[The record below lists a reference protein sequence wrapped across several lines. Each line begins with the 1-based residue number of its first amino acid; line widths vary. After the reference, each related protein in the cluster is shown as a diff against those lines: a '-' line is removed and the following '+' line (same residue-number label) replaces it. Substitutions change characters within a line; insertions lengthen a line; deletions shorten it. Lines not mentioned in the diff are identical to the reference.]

1 MESNDVKFKLIPLTK
16 EEYIS
21 LKKEAYKLVDKFREY
36 SLKEKYNFLKSL
48 KFKDSTSYKIF
59 LSTLILPNDA
69 EILKEKDKIKLISVF
84 SKKTG
89 LSTKISRNLVLF
101 KIAEYKITNLEQ
113 YINFDNNSEN
123 NLPDRISLEEASK
136 KPIDFSGDDVDEL
149 MTTIFP
155 DQPYV
160 QFQQQVDNLFRKKI
174 EKLFLQGT
182 QEASIKNQIR

>member
-59 LSTLILPNDA
+59 ISTLILPNDA

-89 LSTKISRNLVLF
+89 LSTKILRNLVLF

-113 YINFDNNSEN
+113 YINFDNNGEN

-160 QFQQQVDNLFRKKI
+160 QIQQQVDNLFRKKI

-182 QEASIKNQIR
+182 QEASIKNQTL

>member
-113 YINFDNNSEN
+113 YINFDNNDEN
-123 NLPDRISLEEASK
+123 NFPDRISLEEASK

-160 QFQQQVDNLFRKKI
+160 QIQQQVDNLFRKKI

>member
-174 EKLFLQGT
+174 EKLFLQRT

>member
-89 LSTKISRNLVLF
+89 LSTKILRNLVLF

-174 EKLFLQGT
+174 EKLFLQRT

>member
-59 LSTLILPNDA
+59 ISTLILPNDA

-113 YINFDNNSEN
+113 YINFDNNDEN
-123 NLPDRISLEEASK
+123 NFPDRISLEEASK

-160 QFQQQVDNLFRKKI
+160 QIQQQVDNLFRKKI

-182 QEASIKNQIR
+182 QEASIKNQTR

>member
-160 QFQQQVDNLFRKKI
+160 QIQQQVDNLFRKKI
-174 EKLFLQGT
+174 EKLFLQRT

>member
-59 LSTLILPNDA
+59 ISTLILPNDA

-89 LSTKISRNLVLF
+89 LSTKILRNLVLF

-123 NLPDRISLEEASK
+123 NFPDRISLEEASK

-182 QEASIKNQIR
+182 QEASIKNQTR

>member
-59 LSTLILPNDA
+59 ISTLILPNDA
-69 EILKEKDKIKLISVF
+69 EILKEKNKIKLISVF
-84 SKKTG
+84 RKKTG
-89 LSTKISRNLVLF
+89 LSTKILRNLVLF

-174 EKLFLQGT
+174 EKLFLQRT

>member
-1 MESNDVKFKLIPLTK
+1 MKSNDVKFKLIPLTK

-59 LSTLILPNDA
+59 ISTLILPNDA

-89 LSTKISRNLVLF
+89 LSTKILRNLVLF
-101 KIAEYKITNLEQ
+101 KIAEYKIVAKSGILGPKRMEGDLQ
-113 YINFDNNSEN
+113 VPEGFYYI
-123 NLPDRISLEEASK
+123 DRFNPAS
-136 KPIDFSGDDVDEL
+136 S
-149 MTTIFP
+149 
-155 DQPYV
+155 Y
-160 QFQQQVDNLFRKKI
+160 
-174 EKLFLQGT
+174 
-182 QEASIKNQIR
+182 

>member
-59 LSTLILPNDA
+59 ISTLILPNDA

-89 LSTKISRNLVLF
+89 LSTKILRNLVLF

-113 YINFDNNSEN
+113 YINFDNNGEN
-123 NLPDRISLEEASK
+123 NFPDRISLEEASK

-174 EKLFLQGT
+174 EKLFLQRT
-182 QEASIKNQIR
+182 QEESIKNQTL

>member
-59 LSTLILPNDA
+59 FSTLILPNDA

-89 LSTKISRNLVLF
+89 LSTKILRNLVLF

-174 EKLFLQGT
+174 EKLFLQRT
-182 QEASIKNQIR
+182 QEESIKNQTL

>member
-113 YINFDNNSEN
+113 YINFDNNDEN
-123 NLPDRISLEEASK
+123 NFPDRISLEEASK

>member
-59 LSTLILPNDA
+59 ISTLILPNDA

-160 QFQQQVDNLFRKKI
+160 QIQQQVDNLFRKKI

>member
-59 LSTLILPNDA
+59 ISTLILPNDA

-89 LSTKISRNLVLF
+89 LSTKILRNLVLF

>member
-69 EILKEKDKIKLISVF
+69 QIIKEKDKIKLISVF

-160 QFQQQVDNLFRKKI
+160 QIQQQVDNLFRKKI

>member
-89 LSTKISRNLVLF
+89 LSTKILRNLVLF

-113 YINFDNNSEN
+113 YINFDNNGEN

>member
-59 LSTLILPNDA
+59 ISTLILPNDA

-160 QFQQQVDNLFRKKI
+160 QIQQQVDNLFRKKI

-182 QEASIKNQIR
+182 QEASIKNQTR

>member
-69 EILKEKDKIKLISVF
+69 QIIKEKDKIKLISVF

-113 YINFDNNSEN
+113 YINFDNNDEN
-123 NLPDRISLEEASK
+123 NFPDRISLEEASK

-160 QFQQQVDNLFRKKI
+160 QIQQQVDNLFRKKI

-182 QEASIKNQIR
+182 QEASIKNQTR

>member
-89 LSTKISRNLVLF
+89 LSTKILRNLVLF

-113 YINFDNNSEN
+113 YINFDNNGEN

-160 QFQQQVDNLFRKKI
+160 QIQQQVDNLFRKKI

-182 QEASIKNQIR
+182 QEASIKNQTR

>member
-59 LSTLILPNDA
+59 LATLILPNDA
-69 EILKEKDKIKLISVF
+69 EILKEKDKTKLISVF

-113 YINFDNNSEN
+113 YINFDNNGEN

-136 KPIDFSGDDVDEL
+136 KTIDFSDDDVDEL

-174 EKLFLQGT
+174 EKLFLQRT
-182 QEASIKNQIR
+182 QEEIIKNQTL

>member
-1 MESNDVKFKLIPLTK
+1 MKSNDVKFKLIPLTK

-123 NLPDRISLEEASK
+123 NFPDRISLEEASK

-160 QFQQQVDNLFRKKI
+160 QIQQQVDNLFRKKI
-174 EKLFLQGT
+174 EKLFLQRT
-182 QEASIKNQIR
+182 QEESIKNQTL

>member
-113 YINFDNNSEN
+113 YINFDNNDEN

-174 EKLFLQGT
+174 EKLFLQRT
-182 QEASIKNQIR
+182 QDESIKNQIR

>member
-113 YINFDNNSEN
+113 YINFDNNDEN
-123 NLPDRISLEEASK
+123 NFPDRISLEEASK

-174 EKLFLQGT
+174 EKLFLQRT
-182 QEASIKNQIR
+182 QDESIKNQIR

>member
-89 LSTKISRNLVLF
+89 LSTKISRNLVSF

-113 YINFDNNSEN
+113 YINFDNNDEN
-123 NLPDRISLEEASK
+123 NFPDRISLEEASK

-160 QFQQQVDNLFRKKI
+160 QIQQQVDNLFRKKI
-174 EKLFLQGT
+174 EKLFLQRT

>member
-59 LSTLILPNDA
+59 ISTLILPNDA

-89 LSTKISRNLVLF
+89 LSTKILRNLVLF

-113 YINFDNNSEN
+113 YINFDNNGEN

-160 QFQQQVDNLFRKKI
+160 QIQQQVDNLFRKKI

-182 QEASIKNQIR
+182 QEASIKNQTR

>member
-89 LSTKISRNLVLF
+89 LSTKILRNLVLF

-123 NLPDRISLEEASK
+123 NFPDRISLEEASK

-174 EKLFLQGT
+174 EKLFLQRT
-182 QEASIKNQIR
+182 QDESIKNQTR

>member
-69 EILKEKDKIKLISVF
+69 QILKEKDKIKLISVF

-89 LSTKISRNLVLF
+89 LSTKILRNLVLF

-113 YINFDNNSEN
+113 YINFDNNDEN
-123 NLPDRISLEEASK
+123 NFPDRISLEEASK

-160 QFQQQVDNLFRKKI
+160 QIQQQVDNLFRKKI

>member
-1 MESNDVKFKLIPLTK
+1 M
-16 EEYIS
+16 
-21 LKKEAYKLVDKFREY
+21 
-36 SLKEKYNFLKSL
+36 
-48 KFKDSTSYKIF
+48 
-59 LSTLILPNDA
+59 
-69 EILKEKDKIKLISVF
+69 ISVF

-123 NLPDRISLEEASK
+123 NFPDRISLEEASK

-160 QFQQQVDNLFRKKI
+160 QIQQQVDNLFRKKI
-174 EKLFLQGT
+174 EKLFLQRT
-182 QEASIKNQIR
+182 QEESIKNQTL

>member
-160 QFQQQVDNLFRKKI
+160 QIQQQVDNLFRKKI

>member
-59 LSTLILPNDA
+59 ISTLILPNDA

>member
-160 QFQQQVDNLFRKKI
+160 QIQQQVDNLFRKKI

-182 QEASIKNQIR
+182 QEASIKNQTR

>member
-89 LSTKISRNLVLF
+89 LSTKILRNLVLF

-160 QFQQQVDNLFRKKI
+160 QIQQQVDNLFRKKI
-174 EKLFLQGT
+174 EKLFLQRT
-182 QEASIKNQIR
+182 QDESIKNQIR

>member
-89 LSTKISRNLVLF
+89 LSTKILRNLVLF

-160 QFQQQVDNLFRKKI
+160 QIQQQVDNLFRKKI
-174 EKLFLQGT
+174 EKLFLQRT

>member
-113 YINFDNNSEN
+113 YINFDNNDEN
-123 NLPDRISLEEASK
+123 NFPDRISLEEASK

-160 QFQQQVDNLFRKKI
+160 QIQQQVDNLFRKKI

-182 QEASIKNQIR
+182 QEASIKNQTR

>member
-59 LSTLILPNDA
+59 ISTLILPNDA

-89 LSTKISRNLVLF
+89 LSTKILRNLVLF

-123 NLPDRISLEEASK
+123 NFPDRISLEEASK
-136 KPIDFSGDDVDEL
+136 KPIDFSDDDVDEL

-174 EKLFLQGT
+174 EKLFLQRT
-182 QEASIKNQIR
+182 QEESIKNQTL